1 MVSVTNILPIRAP
14 AVRML
19 RFMPNLMP
27 TPRSPHS
34 PFSSDKNSNISDT
47 SLSGDDD

>member
-27 TPRSPHS
+27 APRNPRS
-34 PFSSDKNSNISDT
+34 PFSSDKDSSISDN
-47 SLSGDDD
+47 SLSEDDD

>member
-14 AVRML
+14 VVRML
-19 RFMPNLMP
+19 QFMPNLMP

-34 PFSSDKNSNISDT
+34 PFSSDKDSSISDN
-47 SLSGDDD
+47 SLSENDD